1 MLMGNDIGNSEFDHF
16 NQLAKNFGIQ
26 FNKNSKGRVIKNEF
40 EMGKAM
46 VPAGNEIFK
55 TAKQLYIK
63 EYSTLKLTAPAKSV
77 LKDKDGDDMMAVAK
91 LGKGTVFAIGDPW
104 LYDEY
109 VNGRKLP
116 VEYDNFNAGQDLIYW
131 ISKQLSKK

>member
-1 MLMGNDIGNSEFDHF
+1 M
-16 NQLAKNFGIQ
+16 
-26 FNKNSKGRVIKNEF
+26 
-40 EMGKAM
+40 
-46 VPAGNEIFK
+46 
-55 TAKQLYIK
+55 YIK